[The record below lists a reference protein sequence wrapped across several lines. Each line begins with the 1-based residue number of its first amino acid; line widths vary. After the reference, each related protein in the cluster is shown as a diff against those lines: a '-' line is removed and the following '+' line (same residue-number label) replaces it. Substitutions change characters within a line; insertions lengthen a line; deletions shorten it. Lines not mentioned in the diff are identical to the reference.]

1 MADVLTVR
9 GLKAY
14 YRTTHFGVNREVRA
28 VDDVTM
34 QVRQNEVYGIAGE
47 SSSGKTTFIKVLAA
61 AVRPPLRIVEG
72 SATYTFGSRS
82 VDVARASPPEIEAIR
97 WRNLSYIMQG
107 SMSVL
112 NPVVKIHRSFRDFA
126 ESHGRRM
133 PKSEL
138 MELARRHVNEL
149 GLPTRI
155 LRAYPHQLSGGMRQR
170 AIIAL
175 ASFLSPKV
183 LIADEPVTAL
193 DVVVA
198 RGVLQF
204 LKEVQER
211 LKVSTILVTHD
222 MGIHANVA
230 DRIGIMY
237 AGRLIE
243 EASTHTI
250 FKRPHHPYT
259 KFLIGSLPQFGDKSM
274 RQSAPGSPPSL
285 AEPPPG
291 CAFHPR
297 CPHAMDICRREVPE
311 FETVGEGHRV
321 ACWLTQPA
329 GTAGRAT
336 PPERA
341 GRDEQHS

>member
-1 MADVLTVR
+1 MWVLKTEQLKSSYVLEIFGERRTVQ
-9 GLKAY
+9 A
-14 YRTTHFGVNREVRA
+14 VNA
-28 VDDVTM
+28 VDLEVNA
-34 QVRQNEVYGIAGE
+34 NEVYGIAGE
-47 SSSGKTTFIKVLAA
+47 SGCGKTTLLKTIYGDVE
-61 AVRPPLRIVEG
+61 PPLRLVGGKVWYRTNGDSLDLFALSQAE
-72 SATYTFGSRS
+72 R
-82 VDVARASPPEIEAIR
+82 RRLR
-97 WRNLSYIMQG
+97 WDFISYVSQG